1 MGARLDKEKFL
12 LQHDEPNLFHRSE
25 WDKAGTP
32 SVWYSVY
39 RVVLALFM
47 VIGIILHFLS
57 TLHTLGAK
65 WFIYMTNQGISL
77 LTIHYILYAVI
88 VVRHHYTGHVP
99 MARLPFLYS
108 LSWGLQSCFTT
119 VALWITLVYWTVLHK
134 YVIEFH
140 ILQGAWMHVLNV
152 FLHLVNT
159 LSCLMDMMV
168 TARPVRIYHSY
179 LPIIFGVWYTVFSA
193 IYWAAGGT
201 GACIHRCF
209 DLPLNSTI
217 SKLDPSCPIHCD
229 NYIYPI
235 LDWDAHPGMAVGI
248 VLGGCV
254 FMPVLQAFWYG
265 VFKLRKYIAAK
276 TL

>member
-1 MGARLDKEKFL
+1 MGTPRVHSIHLDMGARLDKEKFL

-47 VIGIILHFLS
+47 VI
-57 TLHTLGAK
+57 
-65 WFIYMTNQGISL
+65 
-77 LTIHYILYAVI
+77 
-88 VVRHHYTGHVP
+88 
-99 MARLPFLYS
+99 
-108 LSWGLQSCFTT
+108 
-119 VALWITLVYWTVLHK
+119 
-134 YVIEFH
+134 
-140 ILQGAWMHVLNV
+140 
-152 FLHLVNT
+152 
-159 LSCLMDMMV
+159 
-168 TARPVRIYHSY
+168 
-179 LPIIFGVWYTVFSA
+179 GVWYTVFSA

-235 LDWDAHPGMAVGI
+235 LDWDAHPGMAIGI